1 MTGSCVDLILES
13 VNKYLLAL
21 VKEQIKIA
29 FDQAEKEVADLH
41 QRTRES
47 IQTARLNGK
56 QIGQNLVPN

>member
-1 MTGSCVDLILES
+1 MILES

-47 IQTARLNGK
+47 IQTARLDK
-56 QIGQNLVPN
+56 IWYQIDHKEKCFN